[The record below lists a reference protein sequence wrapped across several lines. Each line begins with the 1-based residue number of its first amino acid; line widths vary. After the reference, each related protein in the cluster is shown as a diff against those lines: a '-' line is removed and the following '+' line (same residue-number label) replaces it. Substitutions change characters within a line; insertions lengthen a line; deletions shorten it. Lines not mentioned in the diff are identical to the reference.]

1 MKITQNSKTPK
12 NLLKNKR
19 NFFKKCYKMKK
30 RYSLN
35 KKISKIKMNK
45 VLKIIQI
52 YNSKLMYKMR
62 INMKRNLMGNY
73 SNQMKEGMKGIVT
86 LTSQSQIWFKIKI
99 KMSLNQFQAQ
109 FPSAL
114 PYQRIQKTLTR
125 MKNLMHKSKICQS
138 KTKQI
143 KSTQM
148 KKCIHL
154 SRHL

>member
-1 MKITQNSKTPK
+1 MKINQNLKTPK

-19 NFFKKCYKMKK
+19 NFLKKCFKMKK
-30 RYSLN
+30 RNSLN
-35 KKISKIKMNK
+35 KRISKIKMNK

-52 YNSKLMYKMR
+52 YHSKLMYKMR
-62 INMKRNLMGNY
+62 IIMKKNLIISNY

-125 MKNLMHKSKICQS
+125 MKNLMHKSKIYQS
-138 KTKQI
+138 KTK
-143 KSTQM
+143 
-148 KKCIHL
+148 
-154 SRHL
+154 